1 MEAPIARPMADGKTL
16 GWSDEGMK
24 ARQQIARHLAR
35 LMVRHLARANWFP
48 FPNQD
53 QIEKNLDLGIAVV
66 LSDPGSVRILQFLI
80 SNPIIAFI
88 IYVLVNH
95 YIAHS

>member
-35 LMVRHLARANWFP
+35 LMVRHVGELVSFSPTRIKSKKTWT
-48 FPNQD
+48 
-53 QIEKNLDLGIAVV
+53 LGLL
-66 LSDPGSVRILQFLI
+66 LSFLI
-80 SNPIIAFI
+80 PDQ
-88 IYVLVNH
+88 
-95 YIAHS
+95 

>member
-35 LMVRHLARANWFP
+35 LMVRQVARANWFP
-48 FPNQD
+48 FPQ
-53 QIEKNLDLGIAVV
+53 
-66 LSDPGSVRILQFLI
+66 PGSNRKKLGPWDCCCPF
-80 SNPIIAFI
+80 
-88 IYVLVNH
+88 
-95 YIAHS
+95 